1 MNTIKSLGNLRLLFL
16 CFAACAIIACGQR
29 DQATTEAVDE
39 GAATEMSRS
48 EKVPVT
54 TSSDEARALYDEGLA
69 LADNLHFVEANQV
82 FAKAVEADPGFA
94 MGYFRLAQT
103 SQTAAAFFSAVGQAE
118 KSAANGTEG
127 EQLYIRALIAF
138 AENDQNEQLDAVSR
152 LLGMYPNDERTHMQ
166 LAIYYNAQQNF
177 AEAVKHF
184 GHATSINPEF
194 ANAFNALEYA
204 HRGNEDLDGA
214 KAAFAGYVELIP
226 DEANPYDSYAELL
239 MEMGEYDE
247 SIANY
252 RKALEIDAHFLSA
265 YAGISTNECL
275 KGNYEGALA
284 AAEEMLRAARTESE
298 ERRAMLQSVSAHLF
312 AGNTEEAID
321 VAEEVYAL
329 ARTHGDFAAMGNI
342 GDYMGDI
349 TAVSGDAANALEY
362 YEIALKHR
370 QDSAIN
376 DANKEQAERTYMFKA
391 AIAAIVDDD
400 LETAAARAT
409 DYTTA
414 AEAYGTAFE
423 RRRIHE
429 LAGYLAGANGDNEE
443 SAAELAQA
451 NQLDP
456 IVLYWA
462 AVANKGL
469 GNTDNAAEFASRAAY
484 RNTLSV
490 NLPLFRGEAIALLE
504 ELEST
509 EEMEAE

>member
-1 MNTIKSLGNLRLLFL
+1 MNTLKSMADLRLLLL
-16 CFAACAIIACGQR
+16 CFAAFAMTACGQQ
-29 DQATTEAVDE
+29 DQTTSEAVDD
-39 GAATEMSRS
+39 GAATEMTRS
-48 EKVPVT
+48 DKVPVT
-54 TSSDEARALYDEGLA
+54 TTSDEARALYDEGLA
-69 LADNLHFVEANQV
+69 LADNLQLVEANEV
-82 FAKAVEADPGFA
+82 FAKSVEADPGFA

-103 SQTAAAFFSAVGQAE
+103 SQTAAAFFRAVGQAE
-118 KSAANGTEG
+118 DNAANSTEG

-138 AENDQNEQLDAVSR
+138 AENDQDEQLEAISN

-166 LAIYYNAQQNF
+166 LANYYNAQQNF

-184 GHATSINPEF
+184 EHATSINPEF
-194 ANAFNALEYA
+194 ASAFNALGYA
-204 HRGNEDLDGA
+204 RRGNGDLDGA
-214 KAAFAGYVELIP
+214 KVAFARYVELIP

-252 RKALEIDAHFLSA
+252 RKALELDPDFPSA
-265 YAGISTNECL
+265 YAGISTNESL
-275 KGNYEGALA
+275 KGNHTAAQA
-284 AAEEMLRAARTESE
+284 AAKEMLDAARTDAE
-298 ERRAMLQSVSAHLF
+298 ERRALLQSVRAHLF
-312 AGNTEEAID
+312 AGKTEEAID

-329 ARTHGDFAAMGNI
+329 ARRHDDLAAMGNI
-342 GDYMGDI
+342 SDYMGDI

-400 LETAAARAT
+400 LETATARAT

-429 LAGYLAGANGDNEE
+429 IAGYLAGANGDNEE

-456 IVLYWA
+456 IVVYWT
-462 AVANKGL
+462 AVANKNI
-469 GNTDNAAEFASRAAY
+469 GNGDKAAELAAQAAY
-484 RNTLSV
+484 RNTLSA
-490 NLPLFRGEAIALLE
+490 NLPLFRNEAITLLE
-504 ELEST
+504 DLEDQ